1 MSSAYYTL
9 QEYHALMMEAQIEMY
24 LWDEEKRTRRKAD
37 KSKHKAIRLAKLEAR
52 RVFGEGS

>member
-1 MSSAYYTL
+1 MAAYYTL

-52 RVFGEGS
+52 RAFGAE